1 MSSPP
6 ERVPDPV
13 RRRSLLDLARRT
25 INDAVVHQ
33 RLPEQIPSEG
43 VFAERHGVFVTL
55 YSRGKLRGCIGIVE
69 GHEPLGQGIVHA
81 AASAALQDP
90 RFSRIRPDELEELT
104 IEISILSPMIPV
116 RPEEVQIGRHG
127 LLVVSGRDRGLL
139 LPQVAVEH
147 RLTREGFLEETCLKA
162 GLSRDAWKADGVLLF
177 AFTCEICGDV

>member
-6 ERVPDPV
+6 EGILDSIW
-13 RRRSLLDLARRT
+13 RRSLLELARRT
-25 INDAVVHQ
+25 INDAVIHQ
-33 RLPEQIPSEG
+33 RLPEQIPSDG

-55 YSRGKLRGCIGIVE
+55 HSRGKLRGCIGIVE

-90 RFSRIRPDELEELT
+90 RFSQIRPDELDGLA
-104 IEISILSPMIPV
+104 IEISILSPMTPV
-116 RPEEVQIGRHG
+116 RPEEVQVGRHG
-127 LLVVSGRDRGLL
+127 LLVVSGRERGLL

-162 GLSRDAWKADGVLLF
+162 GLPRDAWKGDDVLLF
-177 AFTCEICGDV
+177 AFTCEIYGDG